1 MAKVKKIVQFTLP
14 PVIFKVNLVVAFEN
28 VKLYFQPKI
37 NILITS
43 RKGVKELKIDVPI
56 KH

>member
-1 MAKVKKIVQFTLP
+1 MKKIVQFTLP

>member
-1 MAKVKKIVQFTLP
+1 MKKIVQFTLP

-28 VKLYFQPKI
+28 VELYFQPKI

>member
-1 MAKVKKIVQFTLP
+1 MKKIVQFTLP

-28 VKLYFQPKI
+28 VIKLYFQPKI